1 MHTDGFIKSFTV
13 PFDVDSCGRERG
25 ELLVYTLLT
34 FRRPA
39 SSMARI
45 LLS

>member
-13 PFDVDSCGRERG
+13 PFDIDSCGRERG
-25 ELLVYTLLT
+25 RLLVYTLPT

-39 SSMARI
+39 SSMAQI
-45 LLS
+45 PLS